1 MSSNLDRALEAID
14 QGLQRSSEGGLPGGP
29 GDRCWRC
36 RRHPGEGSSELCG
49 GCRAFLL
56 EEGPDPLEAPAEL
69 EGLVRP
75 VDVAELA
82 WAMAVSPELAGA
94 ILERL
99 VEVLRPAVEA
109 MADAVEGL
117 LEALS
122 SAGSN
127 LVGILDPRARRLEDV
142 RVNEHPA
149 AWQAPPLAHRIPLP
163 DLSKT
168 AIPRSRPTPPR
179 RTP

>member
-36 RRHPGEGSSELCG
+36 RRHPGEGASELCG
-49 GCRAFLL
+49 GCRAYLL
-56 EEGPDPLEAPAEL
+56 EDGPDPLEAAAEL

-82 WAMAVSPELAGA
+82 RAMAVSPELAGA

-99 VEVLRPAVEA
+99 VEILRPAVEA
-109 MADAVEGL
+109 MAAVFDAL
-117 LEALS
+117 L
-122 SAGSN
+122 SASSN

-149 AWQAPPLAHRIPLP
+149 AWQAPPLAYRIPLP